1 MPYKGLDALKAKI
14 TDSVIRKWADTLN
27 AKSRTKLFTLFQF
40 WDWASEVIA
49 KDPKTGEEKVRYW
62 KELLADY
69 DRCASS
75 SFLSNSATSFL
86 FSVSCSASMIFSL
99 AFF

>member
-1 MPYKGLDALKAKI
+1 M
-14 TDSVIRKWADTLN
+14 ADTLKP
-27 AKSRTKLFTLFQF
+27 KSRTKLFTLLQF

-62 KELLADY
+62 KSGEELLADY

-86 FSVSCSASMIFSL
+86 FSVSCSASRTFSL